1 MNLSFICSVVRKEF
15 VTRQLSDD
23 DKFQQD
29 VTFLKEFGKKL
40 EFVTGFSLYMWWFPT
55 ELQEVLEM
63 FMFRK
68 PLDGDVGGLLSLI
81 MFAGIDFDDDIFFEM
96 QVIQKAFLPKTK
108 EGANNLLFES
118 QQNLSVLIFGLTID
132 DVRRTLLV
140 SFLSPVLTIFL
151 FCRALVS

>member
-1 MNLSFICSVVRKEF
+1 VVRKEF
-15 VTRQLSDD
+15 NTVQLSDD

-29 VTFLKEFGKKL
+29 VTFLKELGKKSESL
-40 EFVTGFSLYMWWFPT
+40 TGFSLYMWWFPP
-55 ELQEVLEM
+55 EIQEVLEM
-63 FMFRK
+63 LMFQK

-81 MFAGIDFDDDIFFEM
+81 MFAGIDYDDDNFFEM

-108 EGANNLLFES
+108 DGANNLLFES
-118 QQNLSVLIFGLTID
+118 QQNLSVLLFGLTID
-132 DVRRTLLV
+132 NVRKTFLV

>member
-1 MNLSFICSVVRKEF
+1 

-29 VTFLKEFGKKL
+29 VTFLKKLGKKSESL
-40 EFVTGFSLYMWWFPT
+40 TEFSLYMWWFPT
-55 ELQEVLEM
+55 ELQEVVEIM
-63 FMFRK
+63 MFRK

-81 MFAGIDFDDDIFFEM
+81 MFAGLDFDDDIFFEM

-118 QQNLSVLIFGLTID
+118 QQNLSVLLFGLTVD
-132 DVRRTLLV
+132 DVRKTLLV
-140 SFLSPVLTIFL
+140 SFLSPVLTNFL

>member
-1 MNLSFICSVVRKEF
+1 MVRKEF
-15 VTRQLSDD
+15 ATSQLSDD
-23 DKFQQD
+23 NKFQQD
-29 VTFLKEFGKKL
+29 VTFLKELGKKSESL
-40 EFVTGFSLYMWWFPT
+40 TGFSLYMWWFPT

-63 FMFRK
+63 LMFRK

-81 MFAGIDFDDDIFFEM
+81 MFAGLDFDDDNFFEM

-118 QQNLSVLIFGLTID
+118 QQNLSVLLFGLTVD
-132 DVRRTLLV
+132 DVRKTLLV
-140 SFLSPVLTIFL
+140 SFLSPVLTNFL